1 MASSNDLVD
10 LIENTILKYLSN
22 THTHIVAKITK
33 INDTTVDVKPVDK
46 AKKTDGIEVEYP
58 VFPKVPPFFL
68 YGGVNNITFPLAV
81 GDDVLLMI
89 NERSLDN
96 WYNGL
101 DNKAP
106 LEYRMFDFSDS
117 FALVGIKPKKKAF
130 TIPKDGRTHQTGDTL
145 ATGNYEQIGD
155 YTRVGN
161 MTMTGNFTLNGNLIV
176 NGNINVVGGDL
187 TVEGISFLNHTHPQN
202 NGNDAGGG
210 VNTSKPSAP

>member
-22 THTHIVAKITK
+22 THTHIIGKITK
-33 INDTTVDVKPVDK
+33 VNDTTVDVKPVDK
-46 AKKTDGIEVEYP
+46 AKKSDGVEVEYP
-58 VFPKVPPFFL
+58 VFPKVPPIFL
-68 YGGVNNITFPLAV
+68 FGGANHILPPLEV

-101 DNKAP
+101 DNQAP

-117 FALVGIKPKKKAF
+117 FALVGIKPKGKAF
-130 TIPKDGRTHQTGDTL
+130 TIPKDGRTHFIGNTYQE
-145 ATGNYEQIGD
+145 GNYERI
-155 YTRVGN
+155 GN
-161 MTMTGNFTLNGNLIV
+161 MTMEGDKIMTGNFTLNGNLIV

-202 NGNDAGGG
+202 NGNDNGGG